1 MHNTTAVL
9 IRNIEE
15 FEDKTSLMLGL
26 WDSELLSQWLHA
38 DRLKV
43 WCNSFA
49 SYQAA
54 TSRGFAAEFSHTIP
68 VLENIQQVI
77 IVLPKSR
84 ELLNCWLAQLN
95 AAYAAGT
102 KVYLVGEK
110 KAGIQGG
117 AKQLGEYC
125 DNAIKLDM
133 ARHCQLW
140 GADLHG
146 GGSFNLDEWQQVFT
160 IGEGEDAL
168 QFASIPGVFKH
179 GELDEG
185 TALLLD
191 NLGKIPSHRVLDFG
205 CGAGVIGL
213 HLKNRWPDATV
224 EMLDASAEAVYAS
237 QQSAQMNN
245 LDVLVYPSNGLS
257 EVKGLFKAIY
267 SNPPFHTGV
276 RTDYSVTEQF
286 IRDVAGQLMVGG
298 ELRIVANSFLKYP
311 TQIEQHIGPCQIV
324 AENKKFR
331 VYSAIKKRQPKR

>member
-9 IRNIEE
+9 IRNIDELEE
-15 FEDKTSLMLGL
+15 KSSLVLGL
-26 WDSELLSQWLHA
+26 WDTQLLSQWLDA
-38 DRLKV
+38 DRLHV
-43 WCNSFA
+43 WCNSFT

-54 TSRGFAAEFSHTIP
+54 RSRGFRAEFSHTIP
-68 VLENIQQVI
+68 VLEGIQQVVI
-77 IVLPKSR
+77 ILPKSR
-84 ELLNCWLAQLN
+84 ELLNCWLTQLN
-95 AAYAAGT
+95 AAYATGT

-117 AKQLGEYC
+117 AKQLAGYC
-125 DNAIKLDM
+125 DKTVKLDM
-133 ARHCQLW
+133 ARHCQFW
-140 GADLHG
+140 GADLRG
-146 GGSFNLDEWQQVFT
+146 GGRFNLAEWQQVFA
-160 IGEGEDAL
+160 IGEGDDAL

-205 CGAGVIGL
+205 CGAGVVGL
-213 HLKNRWPDATV
+213 HLKKRWPDATV
-224 EMLDASAEAVYAS
+224 EMLDTSAEAVYAS
-237 QQSAQMNN
+237 RQSAQMNQ
-245 LDVLVYPSNGLS
+245 LDVEIYPSNGLS
-257 EVKGLFKAIY
+257 QVKGLFKAIY

-311 TQIEQHIGPCQIV
+311 TQIEQHIGPCQVI
-324 AENKKFR
+324 AENSKFR
-331 VYSAIKKRQPKR
+331 VYSAIKRRVQKR

>member
-15 FEDKTSLMLGL
+15 LEDKSSLVLGL
-26 WDSELLSQWLHA
+26 WDTELLSQWLNA

-43 WCNSFA
+43 WCNSFTG
-49 SYQAA
+49 YQAA
-54 TSRGFAAEFSHTIP
+54 TSRGFSAEFSHTIP
-68 VLENIQQVI
+68 IFEDIEQVI
-77 IVLPKSR
+77 IILPKSR

-95 AAYAAGT
+95 AAYAAGV

-117 AKQLGEYC
+117 AKQLAEHC
-125 DNAIKLDM
+125 DNALKLDM
-133 ARHCQLW
+133 ARHCQFW
-140 GADLHG
+140 SADLCG
-146 GGSFNLDEWQQVFT
+146 GGSFNLDDWQQVFT
-160 IGEGEDAL
+160 IGEGDDAL

-205 CGAGVIGL
+205 CGAGVVGL
-213 HLKNRWPDATV
+213 HLKKRWPDATV
-224 EMLDASAEAVYAS
+224 EMLDTSAEAVYAS
-237 QQSAQMNN
+237 QQSATMNN
-245 LDVLVYPSNGLS
+245 IDVEIYPSNGLS

-311 TQIEQHIGPCQIV
+311 TQIEQHIGPCQII

-331 VYSAIKKRQPKR
+331 VYSAIKRRQSKR